1 MGLIPATGSEI
12 TMGRVGQAY
21 GLGAAGT
28 TQQRLSGDL
37 GTQLGIS
44 VSSSISLS
52 ITFGGQTTPE
62 DY

>member
-1 MGLIPATGSEI
+1 MGIIPATGSEI

-37 GTQLGIS
+37 APQLGIA
-44 VSSSISLS
+44 VSSSIRLS
-52 ITFGGQTTPE
+52 IDFGGQSTPN

>member
-28 TQQRLSGDL
+28 VQLGLSGDL
-37 GTQLGIS
+37 GPQLS
-44 VSSSISLS
+44 VPVSSSIPLS
-52 ITFGGQTTPE
+52 STFGGQTTPNT
-62 DY
+62 Y